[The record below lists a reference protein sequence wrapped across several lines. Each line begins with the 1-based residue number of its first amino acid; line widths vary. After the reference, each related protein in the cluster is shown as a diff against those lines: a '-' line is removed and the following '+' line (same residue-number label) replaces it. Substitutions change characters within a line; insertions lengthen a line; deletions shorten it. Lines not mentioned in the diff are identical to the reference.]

1 MDAPVDEKD
10 DHSWV
15 DRGYGMTTRPVNF
28 SWYME
33 KVAIT
38 CSASLLSELRRS
50 LSIFSLSSKSSLRDS
65 LRASI

>member
-1 MDAPVDEKD
+1 MQTSKKLDKIHVRLIPTSKCKEGV
-10 DHSWV
+10 V
-15 DRGYGMTTRPVNF
+15 V
-28 SWYME
+28 
-33 KVAIT
+33 T